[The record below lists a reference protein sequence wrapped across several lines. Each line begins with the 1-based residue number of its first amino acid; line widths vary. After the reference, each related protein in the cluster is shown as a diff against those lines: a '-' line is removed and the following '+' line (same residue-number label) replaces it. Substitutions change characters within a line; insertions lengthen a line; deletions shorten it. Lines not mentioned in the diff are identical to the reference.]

1 MKKSRTITVSIIAF
15 FVFACAGTKEN
26 TIDSSEAAEAAQ
38 MGRNLKEKFKE
49 DIAAGNMEVLERN
62 GIVFLYI
69 HDTFAFKPNSAE
81 LTAAFKGKLKNLT
94 DEFARAPGSIIRVEG
109 HTATGAMSLADLKK
123 YPTSWELGAAR
134 SVAVVR
140 YLQENCGIQP
150 ARLVA
155 LSFGAYRPI
164 ASNGSEAGKS
174 KNRRVEISLVK
185 KGLLYSSTA
194 D

>member
-1 MKKSRTITVSIIAF
+1 MKKSKTIVMTLALF
-15 FVFACAGTKEN
+15 AFACAGSKES
-26 TIDSSEAAEAAQ
+26 IVDSRDAAEATA
-38 MGRNLKEKFKE
+38 MGQSLKEKFKE

-69 HDTFAFKPNSAE
+69 HDKFAFNPNSAD
-81 LTAAFKGKLKNLT
+81 LTPAFQGKLKNLN
-94 DEFARAPGSIIRVEG
+94 DEFSKASGSIIRVEG
-109 HTATGAMSLADLKK
+109 HTATGAMSAADLKK

-134 SVAVVR
+134 AVAVVR
-140 YLQENCGIQP
+140 YLQEKCGVTP
-150 ARLVA
+150 NRLVA

-164 ASNGSEAGKS
+164 ASNGSEAGKA
-174 KNRRVEISLVK
+174 KNRRVEISIVK